1 MANQVDTSRLLGVD
15 TISGIVDRAWTDTA
29 RAAAQYG
36 PTLLLALALVALYS
50 LVFWIIS
57 RVLHGAVKRV
67 VPPDARS
74 VTHRILRVV
83 LRLTLLMLVLISV
96 TALFPPLT
104 RYGPAIFRVYALLLL
119 LYVGWNLLDHL
130 LHRQTLRWGLDASLE
145 LLMKNVVR
153 VVWAMSGIYLI
164 FEQFNVNLLPILG
177 GLGVL
182 GLAVGFAAQDILAN
196 LISGVTLLLDRPFRI
211 GDWIRVKDQEGQ
223 VSGLT
228 LRTTR
233 IRTRDNEFVSIP
245 NKDVAGAVVVNLTAG
260 GPLRLNVLIGVEYK
274 ERVEDVRRILLDVM
288 TAHPRTEKEPA
299 PLLLVRELSASSV
312 DVIMRFWVSEAN
324 IASYPVISM
333 QIREA
338 AKEALQAGGM
348 SLPFPHLQVHIDGAK
363 GLEAFL
369 PVAPERLPLPQRE
382 EH

>member
-1 MANQVDTSRLLGVD
+1 MANEVDTSRLLGVD
-15 TISGIVDRAWTDTA
+15 TISSTVGKAWRDTLQST
-29 RAAAQYG
+29 AQYG
-36 PTLLLALALVALYS
+36 PTLLLALALVLIYS
-50 LVFWIIS
+50 LVFWILS
-57 RVLHGAVKRV
+57 RLLHSVVGRV
-67 VPPDARS
+67 VPLDARP
-74 VTHRILRVV
+74 VTHRSLRLV
-83 LRLTLLMLVLISV
+83 LRLTFLMLVLVSV
-96 TALFPPLT
+96 TALFPALA

-119 LYVGWNLLDHL
+119 LYVGWYVLEHL
-130 LHRQTLRWGLDASLE
+130 LHRQTARWSLDASLE

-153 VVWAMSGIYLI
+153 VVWALTGIYLI
-164 FEQFNVNLLPILG
+164 FNQFSVNLLPILG

-245 NKDVAGAVVVNLTAG
+245 NKDVAGAVVINLSAG
-260 GPLRLNVLIGVEYK
+260 GPLRLNVLLGVEYK
-274 ERVEDVRRILLDVM
+274 ERVDDVRRVLLDVM
-288 TAHPRTEKEPA
+288 AAHPKTEKSPA
-299 PLLLVRELSASSV
+299 PLVLVKELNASSV

-333 QIREA
+333 QMREA
-338 AKEALQAGGM
+338 AKEALQANGM
-348 SLPFPHLQVHIDGAK
+348 DIPFPHLQLHIDGAK
-363 GLEAFL
+363 GLEALL
-369 PVAPERLPLPQRE
+369 PAALSRLPAEGEDR
-382 EH
+382 

>member
-1 MANQVDTSRLLGVD
+1 MANHVDTSRLLGVD

-29 RAAAQYG
+29 RAAAQYS
-36 PTLLLALALVALYS
+36 PTLLALALVTLYL

-57 RVLHGAVKRV
+57 RVLHGAVRRV
-67 VPPDARS
+67 MPPDARS
-74 VTHRILRVV
+74 VTHRILRVA

-96 TALFPPLT
+96 TALFEPLA
-104 RYGPAIFRVYALLLL
+104 RYGPAIFRVYALLLV
-119 LYVGWNLLDHL
+119 YVGWNVLEHL

-153 VVWAMSGIYLI
+153 VVWVISGIYLV
-164 FEQFNVNLLPILG
+164 FGQFSVNLLPILG

-182 GLAVGFAAQDILAN
+182 GLAVGFATQDILAN
-196 LISGVTLLLDRPFRI
+196 LISGVTL
-211 GDWIRVKDQEGQ
+211 
-223 VSGLT
+223 
-228 LRTTR
+228 RTTR
-233 IRTRDNEFVSIP
+233 IRDNEFVSIP
-245 NKDVAGAVVVNLTAG
+245 NKDVAGAVVVNLSAG
-260 GPLRLNVLIGVEYK
+260 GPFRLNVLIGVEYK
-274 ERVEDVRRILLDVM
+274 ERAEDVRRILLDVM

-299 PLLLVRELSASSV
+299 PLLLVRELSASSM
-312 DVIMRFWVSEAN
+312 DVITRFWVSEAN

-348 SLPFPHLQVHIDGAK
+348 SLPFPHLQVHGDGAK
-363 GLEAFL
+363 GPEAFL
-369 PVAPERLPLPQRE
+369 PAAPERLTLPQRE